1 MTFASL
7 EFDRV
12 LELVASFARS
22 ERGRREVTAALPR
35 FTPGEGPSAFRL
47 TRDLYALVAEHGS
60 LPFTGLD
67 AADLLAH
74 DTPGAADAADL
85 SRLIALVRRVVEV
98 RAALAA
104 AGVGAELAVMAA
116 ELPQFDPLLAF
127 CEQRLGPS
135 GEVLDSAS
143 PALAQT
149 RAARERHRGA
159 IVAAVEQVRRAH
171 TSALG
176 PFTLRRDR
184 YCVPVPAAERSTMPG
199 LVLDVSSSGATVF
212 LEPFAVVELN
222 NALAEATALAR
233 AEEERVLAETAA
245 AFHRHRDELLAAA
258 DTLARLDAAQA
269 RVLFG
274 QACGATLL
282 EPGAGAA
289 IRLAGARH
297 PLLEPALAP
306 LRAEVLGNAGN
317 VRPVVPLD
325 LALAPGQRLVLL
337 SGPNAGGKTV
347 ALKTVGLAA
356 LMAQAGIP
364 VLADAGSALPRFSRL
379 WCHLGDEQNLFSDLS
394 TFTGAMHATAELLA
408 AADADT
414 LVLYDELGSGTD
426 PEEGAALAAA
436 LVEDLAR
443 RGCWT
448 VATAHLITVAAH
460 VEEVAGAVN
469 AAMGY
474 DEASGRPTYR
484 LHVGAPG
491 RSRGLAIASSCGVP
505 AAVLARARELV
516 SRSFLAIDAYL
527 AALAAEREHLQR
539 QTESLRAA
547 ERRSAEERSRLE
559 REVLRL
565 DEERARVRARLDQE
579 RDALRRRAREQ
590 LAAAL
595 VELEQ
600 ARERGEFPGKRRLAA
615 LRHRALALEPEH
627 PAPTPPLVPL
637 APGATVRLVGTTTSG
652 RVQRVVGERVEVLV
666 KDKRLWIEA
675 AGCEPVAPPASR
687 PAAEVEVVAAD
698 DAATELKLIGMT
710 QEEARDELEAFLDRA
725 MVTGIARIR
734 VVHGHGTGVLRR
746 VVREVLARHPA
757 VASFAHP
764 PQYRGGTGVTEAELE
779 GK

>member
-1 MTFASL
+1 LTFASL

-47 TRDLYALVAEHGS
+47 TRDLYALVAAHGS

-67 AADLLAH
+67 AAGLLDR
-74 DTPGAADAADL
+74 DTPGAVDAGDL
-85 SRLIALVRRVVEV
+85 ARLISLVRRIVEV
-98 RAALAA
+98 RAVLAA
-104 AGVGAELAVMAA
+104 AGVGAELAAIAA
-116 ELPQFDPLLAF
+116 TLPQLESLLAF

-143 PALAQT
+143 PALAQA
-149 RAARERHRGA
+149 RAARERHRAA

-171 TSALG
+171 ASALG

-184 YCVPVPAAERSTMPG
+184 YCVPVPAAERSTIPG
-199 LVLDVSSSGATVF
+199 LVLDLSSSGATVF
-212 LEPFAVVELN
+212 VEPFAVVELN

-245 AFHRHRDELLAAA
+245 AFHRHRGALLDAAE
-258 DTLARLDAAQA
+258 TLARLDASQA

-274 QACGATLL
+274 QASGGVLL

-289 IRLAGARH
+289 IRLVGARH

-317 VRPVVPLD
+317 TRPVVPLD
-325 LALAPGQRLVLL
+325 LMLTAEQRLVLL

-347 ALKTVGLAA
+347 ALKTVGLVA

-364 VLADAGSALPRFSRL
+364 VLAEAGSSLPPFSRL

-394 TFTGAMHATAELLA
+394 TFTGAMRATAELLA
-408 AADADT
+408 NADTDT
-414 LVLYDELGSGTD
+414 LVLYDELGSDTD

-436 LVEDLAR
+436 LVEELAR
-443 RGCWT
+443 RRCWT

-460 VEEVAGAVN
+460 LEDVAGAVN

-474 DEASGRPTYR
+474 DEASGHPTYR
-484 LHVGAPG
+484 LHLGVPG

-505 AAVLARARELV
+505 APVLARAREMV
-516 SRSFLAIDAYL
+516 SRSFLAIDGYL
-527 AALAAEREHLQR
+527 EELAQETERLRR
-539 QTESLRAA
+539 QTERLRDV
-547 ERRSAEERSRLE
+547 ERRAEEDRLRLE
-559 REVLRL
+559 REALRF
-565 DEERARVRARLDQE
+565 EAEREKIRTRLDQE

-595 VELEQ
+595 AELER
-600 ARERGEFPGKRRLAA
+600 ARERGEFPGKKRVAA
-615 LRHRALALEPEH
+615 LRHQALALGSNAPGPH
-627 PAPTPPLVPL
+627 PTGGPL
-637 APGATVRLVGTTTSG
+637 APGATVRVAGTAVSG
-652 RVQRVVGERVEVLV
+652 PIQRVVGERVEVLIG
-666 KDKRLWIEA
+666 DKRLWVEA
-675 AGCEPVAPPASR
+675 SGCEPVAPPPPR
-687 PAAEVEVVAAD
+687 PLAEVEVVAAD
-698 DAATELKLIGMT
+698 SPVAELKLIGMT
-710 QEEARDELEAFLDRA
+710 QEEAREELEAFLDRA
-725 MVTGIARIR
+725 MVSGTPRIR
-734 VVHGHGTGVLRR
+734 VVHGHGTGTLRR

-764 PQYRGGTGVTEAELE
+764 PQYRGGTGVTEVELE
-779 GK
+779 GT